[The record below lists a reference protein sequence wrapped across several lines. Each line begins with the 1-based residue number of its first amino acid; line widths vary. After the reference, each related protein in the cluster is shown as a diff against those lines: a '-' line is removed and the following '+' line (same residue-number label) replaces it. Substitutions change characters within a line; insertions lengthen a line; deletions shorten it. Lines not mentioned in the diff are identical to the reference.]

1 MMAGLRCTYRIAI
14 AVLLFCCWL
23 ALPCAAQTTGAAAT
37 TPSAAATPA
46 TSDPAPATGAPTS
59 GSRSSDDMMGSNVA
73 KIIDAAGMLTDALQ
87 PIFAAAPHLPA
98 ALAQLRDRI
107 AASSG
112 GSIWNFVIKLG
123 AVFAGALLVLEL
135 VRFALGSIRRRHA
148 EASSDPPG
156 LGALSVVLG
165 ADLLGI
171 LAMLAVTYVAHM
183 LWFSDD
189 SIASEIG
196 EPLIAA
202 LVYWRLMLIP
212 VDLVLRHRDAGVRLV
227 DLSDHAARHLRFGAS
242 ALVALQVF
250 STALMRGLFHS
261 GIEIAGVRFLALC
274 LGFVN
279 AGLALYLIHRV
290 RRATTGQVRAA
301 GPAATTSTS
310 SAFFQRVWHA
320 LAIAFVGLA
329 LVAWTLGVVFRNLR
343 PFWGLIDTAGVLVG
357 VWLLD
362 VMIGA
367 WLDRIAQKQ
376 GDDADS
382 ERRQHVHRVIRHC
395 LDVALWLGAAAI
407 LIELWMVRLA
417 RVLPSEGWATMRG
430 SIGSAIATI
439 YVAYVLWQV
448 VFMHTERH
456 IRAPIAA
463 GAGGNEAPP
472 IATRLQ
478 TVLPILRV
486 FMLVTIAVLAGLIAL
501 SNLGVNTTSLIAG
514 ASIFGLAISFGSQS
528 LVRDIVSGIFFMADD
543 AFRIGEYIDT
553 GKLKGTVEGMSIRSL
568 RLRHQNGQIHV
579 IPFGTIQHVTNF
591 SRDWTTVKFNLQ
603 LAIDTDL
610 EQVRKAV
617 KQIGAEM
624 MSDPEL
630 KPELIA
636 PLKMQGVTEISTNGV
651 VVRFKF
657 TARPVQPT
665 FVYRAALKRIYQV
678 FNEKGIEFANPT
690 VYVQSRTGRG
700 TTEET
705 QRLEAMGA
713 AAANMA
719 PPPAAN

>member
-1 MMAGLRCTYRIAI
+1 MIAEMRLGCRRWIVTLLLCCGL
-14 AVLLFCCWL
+14 AV
-23 ALPCAAQTTGAAAT
+23 PCLAQTGTTTAPAPQPAAAAS
-37 TPSAAATPA
+37 PASAG
-46 TSDPAPATGAPTS
+46 TSTAPRA
-59 GSRSSDDMMGSNVA
+59 SDDMMGSNSA

-87 PIFAAAPHLPA
+87 PIFAAAPHLPE
-98 ALAQLRDRI
+98 ALGALRDRI

-112 GSIWNFVIKLG
+112 GSIWNFILKLG
-123 AVFAGALLVLEL
+123 AVFAGALVVLEL
-135 VRFALGSIRRRHA
+135 VRLALGAVRRRHVTPSGQA
-148 EASSDPPG
+148 PG
-156 LGALSVVLG
+156 VGDLLTILG

-183 LWFSDD
+183 YWFSDD
-189 SIASEIG
+189 SIASEIA

-202 LVYWRLMLIP
+202 LVYWRLMLVP
-212 VDLVLRHRDAGVRLV
+212 VDLVLRHREAGARLV
-227 DLSDHAARHLRFGAS
+227 GLSDRAARHLREGAS

-250 STALMRGLFHS
+250 STALMRGFFHS
-261 GIEIAGVRFLALC
+261 GVEIAGVRFLALC
-274 LGFVN
+274 LGVVN
-279 AGLALYLIHRV
+279 AALALYLIRRV
-290 RRATTGQVRAA
+290 RRATRGGGEAGNGAVTTG
-301 GPAATTSTS
+301 TS
-310 SAFFQRVWHA
+310 SAFFQRIWHPLA
-320 LAIAFVGLA
+320 LAFVGLA
-329 LVAWTLGVVFRNLR
+329 LLAWTLGVIFRNLR
-343 PFWGLIDTAGVLVG
+343 PFWGAIDTAGILVG
-357 VWLLD
+357 IWLLD

-367 WLDRIAQKQ
+367 WLDRISSRL
-376 GDDADS
+376 GDGEGS
-382 ERRQHVHRVIRHC
+382 ERRRAVHHVIRHC
-395 LDVALWLGAAAI
+395 LDVALWLGAAGI

-417 RVLPSEGWATMRG
+417 RILPSEGWERFRG
-430 SIGSAIATI
+430 SVGTAIATI

-463 GAGGNEAPP
+463 NSGGSDAPP
-472 IATRLQ
+472 IASRLQ

-501 SNLGVNTTSLIAG
+501 ANLGVNTTSLIAG

-543 AFRIGEYIDT
+543 AFRIGEYIDS

-603 LAIDTDL
+603 LAHDTDL

-617 KQIGAEM
+617 KQIGIEM

-630 KPELIA
+630 TPELIA
-636 PLKMQGVTEISTNGV
+636 PLKMQGMTEIGPTAV

-665 FVYRAALKRIYQV
+665 FVYRAALKRIYKT
-678 FNEKGIEFANPT
+678 FREKGIEFANPT
-690 VYVQSRTGRG
+690 VFVQSRSA
-700 TTEET
+700 EET
-705 QRLEAMGA
+705 PSLEAMA
-713 AAANMA
+713 AAATAKVA
-719 PPPAAN
+719 PPTAAD